1 MFVIAVIFLSL
12 GLLCFSIYNYVKGG
26 NITQHEL
33 ALLMSQEQI
42 QLLNP
47 SNNEIKGIN

>member
-1 MFVIAVIFLSL
+1 MFVIAVSFLSL
-12 GLLCFSIYNYVKGG
+12 GLLCFSVYNYVKGG

-42 QLLNP
+42 RLLNTK
-47 SNNEIKGIN
+47 NNESKGTN